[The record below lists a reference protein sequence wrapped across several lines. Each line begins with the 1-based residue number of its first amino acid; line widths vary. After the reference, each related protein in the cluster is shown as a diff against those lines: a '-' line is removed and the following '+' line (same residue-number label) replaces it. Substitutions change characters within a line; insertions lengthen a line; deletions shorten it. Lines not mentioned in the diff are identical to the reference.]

1 MIKST
6 MTTSRIRK
14 KGKCSIISKVKGTG
28 KIGGGFRGRM

>member
-14 KGKCSIISKVKGTG
+14 KGKCSIISRVKDTG
-28 KIGGGFRGRM
+28 KIGEGFRGRV